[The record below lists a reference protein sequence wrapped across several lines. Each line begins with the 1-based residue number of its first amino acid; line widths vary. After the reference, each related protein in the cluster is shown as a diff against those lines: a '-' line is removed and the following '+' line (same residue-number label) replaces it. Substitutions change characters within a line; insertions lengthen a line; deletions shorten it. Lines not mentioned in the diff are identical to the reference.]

1 MIILNCRGFY
11 LRAICL
17 WCCNEWSLHWSFA
30 SVYWWSRFG
39 RCNSLGAC
47 FLFVFLMQ
55 HNICYQQPLLVFK
68 RLMLSTSFHFVPPL
82 QSGIVCLVNFVDVK
96 ISVKLPTLFFVLC
109 VLVLHI
115 PSQYPGVSNAV
126 LQNKPKHK
134 LVFNLYCSDRI
145 FNTWQYTVEH
155 IVMQRWMDE

>member
-1 MIILNCRGFY
+1 MN
-11 LRAICL
+11 
-17 WCCNEWSLHWSFA
+17 WSFA
-30 SVYWWSRFG
+30 SVYWWSGFG
-39 RCNSLGAC
+39 RCNSPLGAC
-47 FLFVFLMQ
+47 FFLLFLMQ

-115 PSQYPGVSNAV
+115 RNPERQYPGVSNVV

-134 LVFNLYCSDRI
+134 LVFQHLTIHCRAYC
-145 FNTWQYTVEH
+145 NAALNG
-155 IVMQRWMDE
+155 

>member
-1 MIILNCRGFY
+1 
-11 LRAICL
+11 
-17 WCCNEWSLHWSFA
+17 
-30 SVYWWSRFG
+30 
-39 RCNSLGAC
+39 
-47 FLFVFLMQ
+47 MQ

-134 LVFNLYCSDRI
+134 LWFSTFIVRI
-145 FNTWQYTVEH
+145 GFSTPDNTL
-155 IVMQRWMDE
+155 

>member
-1 MIILNCRGFY
+1 MIILNWRGFY
-11 LRAICL
+11 LRTIFL

-30 SVYWWSRFG
+30 SVYWWSGFG
-39 RCNSLGAC
+39 RCNSPLGAC
-47 FLFVFLMQ
+47 IFLLFLMQ

-82 QSGIVCLVNFVDVK
+82 QSGIVCLVNFVEVK

-134 LVFNLYCSDRI
+134 LWFSTFIVRI
-145 FNTWQYTVEH
+145 GFSTPDNTL
-155 IVMQRWMDE
+155 

>member
-30 SVYWWSRFG
+30 SVYWWSGFG
-39 RCNSLGAC
+39 GCNSPLGAC
-47 FLFVFLMQ
+47 FYFLFFMQ

-82 QSGIVCLVNFVDVK
+82 QSGIVCLVNVVDVK

-134 LVFNLYCSDRI
+134 LCFQLIVRI
-145 FNTWQYTVEH
+145 GFSTPDYTL
-155 IVMQRWMDE
+155 